1 VLALLGLNVVVL
13 AAWTAP
19 RTWRQ
24 RNAAAR
30 VEASGVELQR
40 QRAATTALRLRAAA
54 IQSNTKDLERFYG
67 SLAGNERTDLVPT
80 LEAIEELARRPG
92 LRPVSRVVRR
102 VEVPHTPLERVA
114 VALPLEGSYGQLVGF
129 LREVERS
136 PRFLTVDRVSMRA
149 EQAGAAALQVEL
161 STYLRQS
168 PGGRREGRRGRS

>member
-1 VLALLGLNVVVL
+1 
-13 AAWTAP
+13 
-19 RTWRQ
+19 
-24 RNAAAR
+24 
-30 VEASGVELQR
+30 
-40 QRAATTALRLRAAA
+40 
-54 IQSNTKDLERFYG
+54 
-67 SLAGNERTDLVPT
+67 
-80 LEAIEELARRPG
+80 
-92 LRPVSRVVRR
+92 
-102 VEVPHTPLERVA
+102 VA